1 MCFRLFVSHSNPG
14 LARQVAYAVEAIPH
28 TAIRVLVDSGEIG
41 TGDDWRE
48 RICFMLGTCDA
59 AVVLLDLSALESKW
73 VLAEATYLS
82 VRAGYTAPGERPFRL
97 LPASLLASDSFSNLR
112 AELERRHRKE
122 GHSSWDVVA
131 LADIQYLEAT
141 DAALIAQSVVKTL
154 SDTGGLEPEFTPME
168 RLAQSLQGVLKRAE
182 DSCLLQVLA
191 DSLGL
196 DAPSRAQPLAAR
208 AALALVRELIRGG
221 RMQWVRN
228 QLDALGYG
236 LEPGDIRRVIKT
248 LTPLLFNAGAAAQ
261 LRRGSVPSRS
271 RATWIRTG
279 QPKLTIEAFLR
290 LAHLPGKPGPVLRMV
305 CLEGTAEA
313 THAALLKAYR
323 DGSPEA
329 QERHVDEI
337 EQRLQGLS
345 AYVITSPL
353 DAHVLTQLEQTYP
366 KLRFVSWYTDEEPAL
381 PPGGMTLVPPNDL
394 VRETQIWIDVDNAY
408 AGLTGL

>member
-1 MCFRLFVSHSNPG
+1 MTGVFSTLRQSQQPWARAPGGLRRRGDPAYCDPGAGRL
-14 LARQVAYAVEAIPH
+14 R
-28 TAIRVLVDSGEIG
+28 
-41 TGDDWRE
+41 RE

-196 DAPSRAQPLAAR
+196 DAPSR
-208 AALALVRELIRGG
+208 
-221 RMQWVRN
+221 
-228 QLDALGYG
+228 
-236 LEPGDIRRVIKT
+236 
-248 LTPLLFNAGAAAQ
+248 
-261 LRRGSVPSRS
+261 
-271 RATWIRTG
+271 
-279 QPKLTIEAFLR
+279 
-290 LAHLPGKPGPVLRMV
+290 
-305 CLEGTAEA
+305 
-313 THAALLKAYR
+313 
-323 DGSPEA
+323 
-329 QERHVDEI
+329 
-337 EQRLQGLS
+337 
-345 AYVITSPL
+345 
-353 DAHVLTQLEQTYP
+353 
-366 KLRFVSWYTDEEPAL
+366 
-381 PPGGMTLVPPNDL
+381 
-394 VRETQIWIDVDNAY
+394 
-408 AGLTGL
+408 